1 MRRVKLKC
9 RCGLHARPLFIRTA
23 FPFRHNVV
31 VTTVPYLIGRAV
43 RLRDL
48 VAHDELLDETVE

>member
-1 MRRVKLKC
+1 MSASSASPTV
-9 RCGLHARPLFIRTA
+9 RT
-23 FPFRHNVV
+23 PTNVV

-48 VAHDELLDETVE
+48 VAHDELLDETAEEPVPSA